1 MPKPKNDKIQLHV
14 EIGRSQYR
22 KFQAALKKLGYGT
35 VSEVVREHVRR
46 VIAEAKTVQDDE
58 GLV

>member
-22 KFQAALKKLGYGT
+22 KFQDALKKLGYRT
-35 VSEVVREHVRR
+35 VSESVREHLRR
-46 VIAEAKTVQDDE
+46 VIADAKTAQDEE
-58 GLV
+58 G